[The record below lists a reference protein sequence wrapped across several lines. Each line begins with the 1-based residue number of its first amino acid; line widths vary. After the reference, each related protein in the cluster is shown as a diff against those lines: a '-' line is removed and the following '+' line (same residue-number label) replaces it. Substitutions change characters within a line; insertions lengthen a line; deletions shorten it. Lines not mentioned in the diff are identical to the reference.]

1 MLFYP
6 TWLIVLLSLVPLVTS
21 ANEELMSMPD
31 PRTADASILMLSF
44 AQRTGLDSDLPP
56 RRYL

>member
-6 TWLIVLLSLVPLVTS
+6 AWLIVLLSLVPLVTS

-31 PRTADASILMLSF
+31 PRTADASISPY
-44 AQRTGLDSDLPP
+44 A
-56 RRYL
+56 